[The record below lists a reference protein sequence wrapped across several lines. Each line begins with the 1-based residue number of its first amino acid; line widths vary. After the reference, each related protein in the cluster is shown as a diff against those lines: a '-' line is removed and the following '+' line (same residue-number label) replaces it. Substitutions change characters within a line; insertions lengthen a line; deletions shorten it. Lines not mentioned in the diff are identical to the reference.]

1 MCIHDDL
8 AFQFFFSPEWLSKIE
23 NTFKYAQYFACAAY
37 AHRCISPDSVTFLF
51 DGIRTHQYTN
61 LANNEREMMEANMA
75 GDCITFLI
83 VQFVISGVNLGEIGK
98 LKQIYNSSRLFK
110 PINNLCSAI

>member
-1 MCIHDDL
+1 
-8 AFQFFFSPEWLSKIE
+8 
-23 NTFKYAQYFACAAY
+23 
-37 AHRCISPDSVTFLF
+37 
-51 DGIRTHQYTN
+51 
-61 LANNEREMMEANMA
+61 MMEANMA

-98 LKQIYNSSRLFK
+98 LKQIYNSLRLFK